1 MDPEEGK
8 QDQNLWLQ
16 CCMCVTDGL
25 CLQGCAV
32 GMNYENVKVLEE
44 VCYEN
49 APLLQTV
56 YPKCM

>member
-1 MDPEEGK
+1 MGPEEGK
-8 QDQNLWLQ
+8 QVQNLWRQ
-16 CCMCVTDGL
+16 CCMCVMDRL

-32 GMNYENVKVLEE
+32 GMNYENVEVLEE

-56 YPKCM
+56 